1 MCSSVVRSRTMLA
14 AALAAALLVVSC
26 DAFSL
31 RDSEQPTGSST
42 QLIPAT
48 QPLAVRGNVWRS
60 INNGDAIS
68 YGTQLSED
76 FTFVPDPM
84 DEAQVEQIYPGAFDD
99 WTLAVEEAVIGYI
112 LDAARCDLSI
122 LGFSDSTV
130 VEETED
136 LYTIQYAY
144 SAIFILDTEL
154 QTYAGEARLLM
165 RKESADNLWYLY
177 KWEDIRMEGSDND
190 TWGVLRGRI
199 RCNYVRGVATMR
211 RRVVLAVMTVSLAVA
226 GAGCWNPFSP
236 DDDNNGNHKI
246 GDRTT
251 PNNLLEFFAT
261 AYEDRSIERYD
272 EALDFDYKFE
282 FMEADYDSAGVPPNA
297 PYWGKTEDVPR
308 TQNMF
313 ESPNTTGISFDFG
326 LPLFVNWV
334 SVKDTIFVEGLP
346 VEVDALLGRYEPDIE
361 VVVEG
366 EEGSTTYWVN
376 NSWVNIKV
384 IQDRQDPS
392 LWTILRIVEME
403 KGS

>member
-199 RCNYVRGVATMR
+199 RSTM
-211 RRVVLAVMTVSLAVA
+211 
-226 GAGCWNPFSP
+226 
-236 DDDNNGNHKI
+236 
-246 GDRTT
+246 
-251 PNNLLEFFAT
+251 
-261 AYEDRSIERYD
+261 
-272 EALDFDYKFE
+272 
-282 FMEADYDSAGVPPNA
+282 
-297 PYWGKTEDVPR
+297 
-308 TQNMF
+308 
-313 ESPNTTGISFDFG
+313 
-326 LPLFVNWV
+326 
-334 SVKDTIFVEGLP
+334 
-346 VEVDALLGRYEPDIE
+346 
-361 VVVEG
+361 
-366 EEGSTTYWVN
+366 
-376 NSWVNIKV
+376 
-384 IQDRQDPS
+384 
-392 LWTILRIVEME
+392 
-403 KGS
+403 